1 MGEEAWQRCGPAEA
15 EPSSWGL
22 QGGNSTPAVVPAEPS
37 LWGLQGGNRT
47 PSGGPTGD
55 FHTSLYLGK
64 GL

>member
-15 EPSSWGL
+15 EPSLWVL
-22 QGGNSTPAVVPAEPS
+22 QGGNSTPAVPAEPS

-47 PSGGPTGD
+47 PSGGPTRD

-64 GL
+64 KL